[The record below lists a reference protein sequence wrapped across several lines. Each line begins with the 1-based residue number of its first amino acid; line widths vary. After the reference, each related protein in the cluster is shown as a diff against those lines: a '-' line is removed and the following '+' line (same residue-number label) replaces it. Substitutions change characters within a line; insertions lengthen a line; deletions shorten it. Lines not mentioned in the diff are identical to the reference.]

1 MKYIQYYNEN
11 GEHPGMI
18 IACNDFEAAS
28 LPEGISQM
36 SIPDH
41 IAVED
46 MMVDLGTNLL
56 IPAIF
61 QTIEPPPSI
70 E

>member
-1 MKYIQYYNEN
+1 
-11 GEHPGMI
+11 
-18 IACNDFEAAS
+18 
-28 LPEGISQM
+28 M